1 MSQIFKNGI
10 FLGLVI
16 LVSACSS
23 SEERSPATNRA
34 GRPYSAPKVMNRHS
48 IDSNSLYNACVK
60 ERHPSY
66 CNNRLG
72 R

>member
-1 MSQIFKNGI
+1 MSQLFKNGI
-10 FLGLVI
+10 LLGL
-16 LVSACSS
+16 LVLLSACSS
-23 SEERSPATNRA
+23 SPEREPATNRA
-34 GRPYSAPKVMNRHS
+34 GRAYSAPKVMNRHS
-48 IDSNSLYNACVK
+48 LDTNSLYNACVK